1 MAATKPKQ
9 KGEKIRKIPQRR
21 CVGCGGTFDKKDL
34 LRIVRAPADATAP
47 VDAGAPVDTGT
58 PADAGVPVDAQVSA
72 DTAAEPAE
80 TVSAAERI
88 SIDFSGKKSGRGA
101 YICKKAECLAKARRS
116 GRLKS
121 SLECEITD
129 AVYEQLA
136 KEIEVELRMQN

>member
-9 KGEKIRKIPQRR
+9 KGEKIRKVPQRR

-34 LRIVRAPADATAP
+34 LRIVRAPLE
-47 VDAGAPVDTGT
+47 T
-58 PADAGVPVDAQVSA
+58 PAPLDAQAPLETQAPA
-72 DTAAEPAE
+72 DVQTPEDAPAAVP
-80 TVSAAERI
+80 AERI
-88 SIDFSGKKSGRGA
+88 SIDFTGKKSGRGA
-101 YICKKAECLAKARRS
+101 YICKKEECLAKARKS

-136 KEIEVELRMQN
+136 KEIEVELRIQN

>member
-9 KGEKIRKIPQRR
+9 KGEKVRKVPQRR

-34 LRIVRAPADATAP
+34 LRIVRAPLDAQAP
-47 VDAGAPVDTGT
+47 MEAPA
-58 PADAGVPVDAQVSA
+58 PADTQTPEDAAVP
-72 DTAAEPAE
+72 
-80 TVSAAERI
+80 AERI
-88 SIDFSGKKSGRGA
+88 SIDFTGKKSGRGA
-101 YICKKAECLAKARRS
+101 YICKKEECLAKARKS

-136 KEIEVELRMQN
+136 KEIAVELRIQN